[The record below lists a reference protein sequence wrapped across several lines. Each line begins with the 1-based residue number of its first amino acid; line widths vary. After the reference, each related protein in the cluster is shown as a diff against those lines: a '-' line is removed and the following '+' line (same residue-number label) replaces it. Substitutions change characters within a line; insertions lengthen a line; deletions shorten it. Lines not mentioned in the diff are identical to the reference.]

1 MKENKL
7 VKTFVLC
14 IGMLVAAGSAMAG
27 LIKTQTTVTP
37 GVWTSDYYGALAYS
51 QANNVPMFV
60 FWANKGCTHCEEIEK
75 GMNKAYF
82 TNWMAE
88 KRILMVFIEKGSNA
102 AASDVSKWIKANALR
117 DVKKYPFAA
126 VYWPK
131 NSVGKEVLVGFS
143 AYNKSKDMVELFGAS
158 SKLSNIDQII
168 YTIESLI
175 TGWSPDGIEP
185 GPTPEPEPEDD
196 RTVIDPVKFFKKAMT
211 LDAVAYQGDD
221 LFGRVTVSLGKY
233 NQKKKYLKATFKIT
247 SFAGKTYSK
256 SVNVEPDK
264 HGDILGV
271 TVKYGSPIGEV
282 DFNLINN
289 EGTYEIIGEGDKCFI
304 ETGLVT
310 IGGSLED
317 GEVSFSASFDELEP
331 ENGNYDFIVDA
342 PSFVSGTVK
351 NGKTLNF
358 GSAPKISYKKY
369 REDGETW
376 YELTY
381 DEDRP
386 NTNNVKITY
395 KPATGAFTGSFS
407 IYASNAESIDSSKKP
422 TLKTYKAK
430 VSGYVVNGV
439 GVGEVSVKVGKT
451 TYVGT
456 CSLD

>member
-1 MKENKL
+1 M
-7 VKTFVLC
+7 
-14 IGMLVAAGSAMAG
+14 IG
-27 LIKTQTTVTP
+27 
-37 GVWTSDYYGALAYS
+37 
-51 QANNVPMFV
+51 
-60 FWANKGCTHCEEIEK
+60 
-75 GMNKAYF
+75 
-82 TNWMAE
+82 
-88 KRILMVFIEKGSNA
+88 
-102 AASDVSKWIKANALR
+102 
-117 DVKKYPFAA
+117 
-126 VYWPK
+126 
-131 NSVGKEVLVGFS
+131 
-143 AYNKSKDMVELFGAS
+143 
-158 SKLSNIDQII
+158 
-168 YTIESLI
+168 
-175 TGWSPDGIEP
+175 
-185 GPTPEPEPEDD
+185 
-196 RTVIDPVKFFKKAMT
+196 
-211 LDAVAYQGDD
+211 
-221 LFGRVTVSLGKY
+221 
-233 NQKKKYLKATFKIT
+233 
-247 SFAGKTYSK
+247 
-256 SVNVEPDK
+256 
-264 HGDILGV
+264 
-271 TVKYGSPIGEV
+271 
-282 DFNLINN
+282 
-289 EGTYEIIGEGDKCFI
+289 
-304 ETGLVT
+304 
-310 IGGSLED
+310 
-317 GEVSFSASFDELEP
+317 P